1 MFCLAEPPML
11 CVTQEIMSVSN
22 HRNMQDVENY
32 VAKVR
37 KDMLAKGVR
46 QRLGNQNDD
55 QSQNKSDY
63 TFI

>member
-1 MFCLAEPPML
+1 MRCTTE
-11 CVTQEIMSVSN
+11 EIMSESN

-46 QRLGNQNDD
+46 QRLENQNDD